1 MRIFPEYSKDNAEN
15 FPTSVYA
22 FNDMMALGVMKALSN
37 LGYSV
42 PEHVSVVG
50 HDNMT
55 QLKYTEPDLTTVD
68 GSTEYLAR
76 VVVDSAYNNVFEK
89 FTKGC
94 NIALPVKLIERK
106 TVRDLTKRRNGHSE

>member
-15 FPTSVYA
+15 VPTAVYA

-106 TVRDLTKRRNGHSE
+106 TVRDLTKRRNGHSA